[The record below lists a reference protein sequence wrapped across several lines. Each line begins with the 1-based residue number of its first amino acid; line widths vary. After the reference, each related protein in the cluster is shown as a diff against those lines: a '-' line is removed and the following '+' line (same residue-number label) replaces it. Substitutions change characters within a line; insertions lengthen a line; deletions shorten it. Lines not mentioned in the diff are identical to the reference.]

1 MRTFLA
7 LELPDS
13 VKTRLSATIDLLS
26 RRTSGIRWVKPD
38 SLHITLKFFGEVD
51 ESKTREILLAL
62 NGIGDCYT
70 AMPVKLKEFDA
81 FPDRRHPRVLVAS
94 VHEEVDNIK
103 TIFHDIENRLESAGI
118 EKEKRDFVPHITLGR
133 VREALPVL
141 KQHTEPLDQT
151 LFYIDNLVLYSS
163 TLTREGAIHEPRWE
177 IRFKK
182 GTINEKGRD

>member
-13 VKTRLSATIDLLS
+13 VKTHLSATIDVLS
-26 RRTSGIRWVKPD
+26 RRISGVRWVKPNA
-38 SLHITLKFFGEVD
+38 LHITLKFFGEVE
-51 ESKTREILLAL
+51 ESKAEEILLAL

-70 AMPVKLKEFDA
+70 PMPVKLKEIDA
-81 FPDRRHPRVLVAS
+81 FPNRRRPKVLVAS
-94 VHEEVDNIK
+94 IYEEVDNIK
-103 TIFHDIENRLESAGI
+103 TIFHDIENRLEPVGI

-141 KQHTEPLDQT
+141 KQHMAPLDET

-163 TLTREGAIHEPRWE
+163 TLTREGAIHDPRGE
-177 IRFKK
+177 IRFTKRD
-182 GTINEKGRD
+182 EK